1 MQLGYRVGHAG
12 KTHIKPRVAF
22 PFEFI
27 EGFPRAALSQEP
39 QPADLSGI
47 REFMT
52 RDDKQPFCLVI
63 YSIHPHYPYTI
74 GDRSLY
80 KKDSLKLRPYW
91 ADTEE
96 MRSEYL
102 NYLAEVS
109 ELDRCVGRVVRCID
123 DEGLSDNTLF
133 LFASEQGGS
142 FPGEKWTLW
151 EHGTRF
157 GFIARWP
164 GKIKAGSKT
173 GVLVQYEDILPTLIE
188 AAGGNKIQ
196 GIDGKSMLKVFLGKT
211 DKHRKYVF
219 GCHNNKPD
227 GSAYPV
233 RSVSDRKYKLIHNL
247 LYSNVFTLE
256 CVMTWEEMKYWT
268 SWIHQA
274 TFDDAALKAINRYMI
289 RPEYELYNI
298 ENDPFE
304 MNNLFGSKEYEDII
318 QLLQRKLNEWMISQH
333 DPGITAD

>member
-1 MQLGYRVGHAG
+1 
-12 KTHIKPRVAF
+12 
-22 PFEFI
+22 
-27 EGFPRAALSQEP
+27 
-39 QPADLSGI
+39 
-47 REFMT
+47 
-52 RDDKQPFCLVI
+52 
-63 YSIHPHYPYTI
+63 
-74 GDRSLY
+74 
-80 KKDSLKLRPYW
+80 
-91 ADTEE
+91 
-96 MRSEYL
+96 
-102 NYLAEVS
+102 
-109 ELDRCVGRVVRCID
+109 
-123 DEGLSDNTLF
+123 
-133 LFASEQGGS
+133 
-142 FPGEKWTLW
+142 
-151 EHGTRF
+151 
-157 GFIARWP
+157 
-164 GKIKAGSKT
+164 
-173 GVLVQYEDILPTLIE
+173 LPTLIE

-289 RPEYELYNI
+289 RPEYELYDI
-298 ENDPFE
+298 ENDPYE